1 MNTRLAG
8 TRAMLAVG
16 AALGI
21 IGNVGG
27 ALAQEERLL
36 TVEQTAVQAVQAP
49 PPASAANPLDV
60 VAWVDHANNTY
71 AQGEQVRVFV
81 QTNKDAWV
89 TVLNVG
95 PDGSTTMLFPNR
107 YQADNRVRA
116 NTVTEVPDPA
126 SRARIAVSGTTGAEL
141 IKVVATSA
149 PTPLFDSAQLAQAGV
164 FQTVRERAV
173 ETARNLA
180 VVMAEAETAEWDV
193 YDKVIRTV
201 PQRPAAAA
209 APAPAPVAG
218 AGWPAGPFTLEI
230 AADKPVYRVT
240 DPVTLM
246 VKTAADCHLT
256 LINTGPGGA
265 SRLLFPN
272 RYQQQTL
279 IRAGQTVVVP
289 GLGAGV
295 SIVPIGPVGVEHV
308 TAVCRTGAAPVI
320 GAPGNFGAGAFPSW
334 TTPGRRRGTCPW
346 SPTPETNASPWPRR
360 RSWSCSRRLTREG
373 RTP

>member
-1 MNTRLAG
+1 MMRTKLGRAGAVLALTAVLG
-8 TRAMLAVG
+8 ASAARA
-16 AALGI
+16 
-21 IGNVGG
+21 
-27 ALAQEERLL
+27 QDERVL
-36 TVEQTAVQAVQAP
+36 TVEQTAIQAVQAP
-49 PPASAANPLDV
+49 PPAAASNPLDV
-60 VAWVDHANNTY
+60 VAWVDHATNTY

-81 QTNKDAWV
+81 QVNKDAYV

-95 PDGSTTMLFPNR
+95 PDGSTTVLFPNR
-107 YQADNRVRA
+107 YQTDNRVRA

-141 IKVVATSA
+141 IKVVATTRPA
-149 PTPLFDSAQLAQAGV
+149 PLFAGAQLAQAGV
-164 FQTVRERAV
+164 FQTLRQRAQ

-209 APAPAPVAG
+209 PAPPPPVAG
-218 AGWPAGPFTLEI
+218 AGWPSAPFGLEL
-230 AADKPVYRVT
+230 AADRPVYRVT

-246 VKTAADCHLT
+246 VKAEADCHLS
-256 LINTGPGGA
+256 LLNTAPGGA

-289 GLGAGV
+289 GIGAAV
-295 SIVPIGPVGVEHV
+295 SIVPLGPAGVEHV
-308 TAVCRTGAAPVI
+308 TALCRTGAGPVI
-320 GAPGNFGAGAFPSW
+320 GAPGDFRAGPFATFDDAGATARNLAVVADPAGER
-334 TTPGRRRGTCPW
+334 TAI
-346 SPTPETNASPWPRR
+346 ASA
-360 RSWSCSRRLTREG
+360 SFVVIQ
-373 RTP
+373 